1 MAVDYQDESVHVV
14 TSSRGRIRMN
24 IHFDYF
30 KELAQ
35 FSHIWVLFIFHENT
49 NDSTSHHAKVMPP
62 RLGQR
67 VGCLSTRS
75 PHRPN
80 PIGLSVCHIDRV
92 NEKFIEISQLD
103 MVHGTPV
110 IDIKPYIP
118 YDIIPCTIP
127 LPMLALVENELHSL
141 IVPSW
146 IFDSDIVLRKVL
158 FTDSAKHKLD
168 TICAQQPLLFSENSS
183 HAMRLI
189 EQVLTQDIRGIHQG
203 RGSVDGKRLY
213 ECRLDNVRLEFITDE
228 DRIIVQNIFSCG

>member
-1 MAVDYQDESVHVV
+1 M

-24 IHFDYF
+24 VHFDYF
-30 KELAQ
+30 KELSQ
-35 FSHIWVLFIFHENT
+35 FSHVWVLFIFHENT
-49 NDSTSHHAKVMPP
+49 NDSDSHHAKIMPP

-103 MVHGTPV
+103 MVDGTPV

-118 YDIIPCTIP
+118 YDIIPSSIP
-127 LPMLALVENELHSL
+127 LPMLALVKDELHSL
-141 IVPSW
+141 QVPSW

-158 FTDSAKHKLD
+158 FTDSVVHDLKAV
-168 TICAQQPLLFSENSS
+168 CSEQNLLFYGNSYQ
-183 HAMRLI
+183 AMRLI
-189 EQVLTQDIRGIHQG
+189 EQVLAQDIRGIHQG
-203 RGSVDGKRLY
+203 RGRVDKKCLY
-213 ECRLDNVRLEFITDE
+213 ECRLDNLRLEFSTDE
-228 DRIIVQNIFSCG
+228 MSITVQSIHPCD